1 MHTADQRRAAAA
13 YKRVEA
19 TRSAEQGPRRIY
31 CSLCLKVGAMIRN
44 NGLCQAVAFLEAG
57 EVRRPF
63 LEHFAQVVLAE
74 DSPTA
79 ELEPALDPEPRPQ
92 GSGRPSP
99 RNASPAKSG
108 CAATLADRARTAGL
122 TDYQHLTRE
131 ALQCAVWFQRYAQS
145 VLKADPADTIQ
156 GD

>member
-13 YKRVEA
+13 YQRVEA
-19 TRSAEQGPRRIY
+19 TRSVEPAPRRVY
-31 CSLCLKVGAMIRN
+31 GSLCLKVGAMIRN
-44 NGLCQAVAFLEAG
+44 NGLCQAVAFLEAADA
-57 EVRRPF
+57 RRPF

-74 DSPTA
+74 TSPTA
-79 ELEPALDPEPRPQ
+79 ELEPVLDTEPRPQ

-99 RNASPAKSG
+99 RNASPAEPDWSRRL
-108 CAATLADRARTAGL
+108 AASARTAGL